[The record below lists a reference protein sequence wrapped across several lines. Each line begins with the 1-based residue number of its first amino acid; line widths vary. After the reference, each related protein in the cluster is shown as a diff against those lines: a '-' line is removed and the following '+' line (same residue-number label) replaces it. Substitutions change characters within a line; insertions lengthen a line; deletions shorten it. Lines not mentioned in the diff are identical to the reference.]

1 METNDFSYF
10 IERFNEGKMS
20 DAEKKWFLKE
30 LEGNEK
36 LRREV
41 KLRKST
47 DEILKK
53 QNVMALRNKLSEI
66 EKQRNEAANPSKV
79 KNKIGYIKYAAAF
92 TGMIIIGS
100 LIIFPG
106 KTTSNEDIVKKY
118 YKVYE
123 ASTNQR
129 SVSQTATDADFTLA
143 LEYYNTHD
151 YDKAEILFS
160 KVLEK
165 RPNDMQ
171 SALLKG
177 VSNFEEK
184 KYPDAKQSFVKVI
197 DDKNNLYIDQAKW
210 YLALCYLNT
219 NETIKA
225 KELFKIIEN
234 ESGIYQ
240 ADAKKIVR
248 SMKK

>member
-10 IERFNEGKMS
+10 IERYNSGEMT
-20 DAEKKWFLKE
+20 DAEKQWFTKE
-30 LEGNEK
+30 LESNEK
-36 LRREV
+36 LRNEV
-41 KLRKST
+41 NLRRST
-47 DEILKK
+47 DEILKN
-53 QNVMALRNKLSEI
+53 QNVMNLRNKLSEI
-66 EKQRNEAANPSKV
+66 EKQRAEAANHSKGS
-79 KNKIGYIKYAAAF
+79 NKIGYIKYAAIFA
-92 TGMIIIGS
+92 GLVIIGS
-100 LIIFPG
+100 LVIFPA
-106 KTTSNEDIVKKY
+106 KKLSNEDIVRKY
-118 YKVYE
+118 YKAYE
-123 ASTNQR
+123 ATTNQR
-129 SVSQTATDADFTLA
+129 SVSQIGTDADFTLA

-171 SALLKG
+171 TALLKG

-210 YLALCYLNT
+210 YLALCYLNN

-225 KELFKIIEN
+225 KELFKIIEK

-240 ADAKKIVR
+240 EDAKKIVR
-248 SMKK
+248 SLK

>member
-10 IERFNEGKMS
+10 IERFNAGKMS
-20 DAEKKWFLKE
+20 DAEKIWFLKE

-36 LRREV
+36 LRNEV
-41 KLRKST
+41 RLRKST
-47 DEILKK
+47 DEILKN

-66 EKQRNEAANPSKV
+66 EKQRKATANPASVSK
-79 KNKIGYIKYAAAF
+79 KIGYIKYAAVFA
-92 TGMIIIGS
+92 GLVIIGS
-100 LIIFPG
+100 LIFFPG
-106 KTTSNEDIVKKY
+106 KNLSNEDIVRKY
-118 YKVYE
+118 YKAYE
-123 ASTNQR
+123 ATTNQR
-129 SVSQTATDADFTLA
+129 SVSQTGTDADFMLA

-171 SALLKG
+171 TELLKG

-184 KYPDAKQSFVKVI
+184 RYPDAKQSFDRVI

-225 KELFKIIEN
+225 KELFNIIEKEN
-234 ESGIYQ
+234 GIYQ
-240 ADAKKIVR
+240 EDAKKIVR
-248 SMKK
+248 SLK

>member
-20 DAEKKWFLKE
+20 DAEKEWFLKE

-36 LRREV
+36 LRTEV
-41 KLRKST
+41 RLRKST
-47 DEILKK
+47 DEILKN

-66 EKQRNEAANPSKV
+66 EKQRKEAANPAKV
-79 KNKIGYIKYAAAF
+79 SNKMGYIKYAAAF
-92 TGMIIIGS
+92 AGLVIIGS
-100 LIIFPG
+100 IIIFPG
-106 KTTSNEDIVKKY
+106 KTASNQDIVKKY
-118 YKVYE
+118 YKAYE
-123 ASTNQR
+123 ATTNQR
-129 SVSQTATDADFTLA
+129 SATQTGTDADFTLA

-165 RPNDMQ
+165 KPNDMQ
-171 SALLKG
+171 TTLLKG

-210 YLALCYLNT
+210 YLAFCYLNI

-225 KELFKIIEN
+225 KELFKIIEK

-240 ADAKKIVR
+240 EDAKKIVR
-248 SMKK
+248 SLK